1 MKGFSMANKR
11 YTPEQI
17 IGKLREAEIE
27 LGKKQT
33 VKEVSRKLE
42 ISVMTYYRWLRKYGS
57 MTITEA
63 RRVKLLEQENRR
75 LKRIVAN
82 QVLDIEIL
90 KEFAKG
96 KY

>member
-1 MKGFSMANKR
+1 MANKR

>member
-1 MKGFSMANKR
+1 MRSKR

-27 LGKKQT
+27 LAKKQT

-42 ISVMTYYRWLRKYGS
+42 ISAMTYYRWLRKYGS

-63 RRVKLLEQENRR
+63 RRLKLLEQENRR